1 MDDDSMRIVL
11 CDDDKAFVQQLDK
24 ALQEYF
30 QEIHTKCPEIA
41 CFYSGEELL
50 ADTGAKD
57 IVFLDI
63 EMNGIDGIC
72 AGSVLKKENP
82 ESIIFIITSYA
93 EYLDEA
99 MRFHVFRYL
108 SKPLDKQRLFR
119 NLRDAVSIYMAF
131 TVKVAIETKEGVHTV
146 LASKIIAVQ
155 AQGRK
160 VTVHTVGEDYQSV
173 QNMRYW
179 TETLCEN
186 CFYQTHRSFI
196 VNMEYV
202 DDFDHTVISLCQNR
216 LRAYLTRRKYREF
229 KAVYLLYLES
239 TRK

>member
-1 MDDDSMRIVL
+1 MRIVL
-11 CDDDKAFVQQLDK
+11 CDDDKAFVQQLCK
-24 ALQEYF
+24 VLQEYF
-30 QEIHTKCPEIA
+30 QEIRTKCPEIA
-41 CFYSGEELL
+41 YFYSGETLL

-72 AGSVLKKENP
+72 VGSVLKKENP

-119 NLRDAVSIYMAF
+119 NLKDAISIYMAS
-131 TVKVAIETKEGVHTV
+131 TVKIAIETKEGIHAVW
-146 LASKIIAVQ
+146 ASKVILVE

-160 VTVHTVGEDYQSV
+160 VMIHTVGQDYQSV
-173 QNMRYW
+173 QNIRYW
-179 TETLCEN
+179 AETLCEK

-202 DDFDHTVISLCQNR
+202 DDFDRTVISLCQNR
-216 LRAYLTRRKYREF
+216 LQAYLTRRKYNDF
-229 KAVYLLYLES
+229 KAAYLLYLES
-239 TRK
+239 MRK

>member
-1 MDDDSMRIVL
+1 MRIVL
-11 CDDDKAFVQQLDK
+11 CDDDKAFVQQLCK
-24 ALQEYF
+24 VLQEYF
-30 QEIHTKCPEIA
+30 QEIRTKCPEIA
-41 CFYSGEELL
+41 YFYSGETLL

-72 AGSVLKKENP
+72 VGSVLKKENP

-119 NLRDAVSIYMAF
+119 NLKDAISIYMAS
-131 TVKVAIETKEGVHTV
+131 TVKIAIETKEGIHAVW
-146 LASKIIAVQ
+146 ASKVILVE

-160 VTVHTVGEDYQSV
+160 VMIHTVGQDYQSA
-173 QNMRYW
+173 QNIRYW
-179 TETLCEN
+179 AETLCEK

-202 DDFDHTVISLCQNR
+202 DDFDRTVISLCQNR
-216 LRAYLTRRKYREF
+216 LQAYLTRRKYNDF
-229 KAVYLLYLES
+229 KAAYLLYLES
-239 TRK
+239 MRK

>member
-1 MDDDSMRIVL
+1 MDGDKMRIVL
-11 CDDDKAFVQQLDK
+11 CDDDKAFVQQLCK
-24 ALQEYF
+24 VLQEYF
-30 QEIHTKCPEIA
+30 QEIRTKCPEIA
-41 CFYSGEELL
+41 YFYSGETLL

-72 AGSVLKKENP
+72 VGSVLKKENP

-119 NLRDAVSIYMAF
+119 NLKDAISIYMAS
-131 TVKVAIETKEGVHTV
+131 TVKIAIETKEGIHAVW
-146 LASKIIAVQ
+146 ASKVILVE

-160 VTVHTVGEDYQSV
+160 VMIHTVGQDYQSV
-173 QNMRYW
+173 QNIRYW
-179 TETLCEN
+179 AETLCEK
-186 CFYQTHRSFI
+186 CFYQTHRSFT

-202 DDFDHTVISLCQNR
+202 DDFDRTVISLCQNR
-216 LRAYLTRRKYREF
+216 LQAYLTRRKYNDF
-229 KAVYLLYLES
+229 KAAYLLYLES
-239 TRK
+239 MRK

>member
-1 MDDDSMRIVL
+1 MDGDKMRIVL
-11 CDDDKAFVQQLDK
+11 CDDDKAFVQQLCK
-24 ALQEYF
+24 VLQEYF
-30 QEIHTKCPEIA
+30 QEIRTKCPEIA
-41 CFYSGEELL
+41 YFYSGETLL

-72 AGSVLKKENP
+72 VGRVLKKENP

-119 NLRDAVSIYMAF
+119 NLKDAISIYMAS
-131 TVKVAIETKEGVHTV
+131 TVKIAIETKEGIHAVW
-146 LASKIIAVQ
+146 ASKVILVE

-160 VTVHTVGEDYQSV
+160 VMIHTVGQDYQSV
-173 QNMRYW
+173 QNIRYW
-179 TETLCEN
+179 AETLCEK

-202 DDFDHTVISLCQNR
+202 DDFDRTVISLCQNR
-216 LRAYLTRRKYREF
+216 LQAYLTRRKYNDF
-229 KAVYLLYLES
+229 KAAYLLYLES
-239 TRK
+239 MRK

>member
-1 MDDDSMRIVL
+1 MDGDKMRIVL
-11 CDDDKAFVQQLDK
+11 CDDDKAFIQQLDK
-24 ALQEYF
+24 MLQEYF

-41 CFYSGEELL
+41 CFYSGEALL

-72 AGSVLKKENP
+72 IGSALKKENP
-82 ESIIFIITSYA
+82 DSIIFIITSYA

-108 SKPLDKQRLFR
+108 SKPLDRQRLFR
-119 NLRDAVSIYMAF
+119 NLKDAISIYMAS
-131 TVKVAIETKEGVHTV
+131 TVKIAIETKEGVHTV
-146 LASKIIAVQ
+146 LASKIIFVE

-160 VTVHTVGEDYQSV
+160 VIIHTVDRDYLSV
-173 QNMRYW
+173 QNIHYW
-179 TETLCEN
+179 TETLHEN

-202 DDFDHTVISLCQNR
+202 DDFDRTVVSLCKNR
-216 LRAYLTRRKYREF
+216 FQAYLTRRKYNDF
-229 KAVYLLYLES
+229 KAAYLLYLES
-239 TRK
+239 MRK

>member
-1 MDDDSMRIVL
+1 MDGDKMRIVL
-11 CDDDKAFVQQLDK
+11 CDDDKAFVQQLCK
-24 ALQEYF
+24 VLQEYF
-30 QEIHTKCPEIA
+30 QEIRTKCPEIA
-41 CFYSGEELL
+41 YFYSGETLL

-72 AGSVLKKENP
+72 VGSVLKKENP

-119 NLRDAVSIYMAF
+119 NLKDAISIYMAS
-131 TVKVAIETKEGVHTV
+131 TVKIAIGTKEGIHAVW
-146 LASKIIAVQ
+146 ASKVILVE

-160 VTVHTVGEDYQSV
+160 VMIHTVGQDYQSV
-173 QNMRYW
+173 QNIRYW
-179 TETLCEN
+179 AETLCEK

-202 DDFDHTVISLCQNR
+202 DDFDRTVISLCQNR
-216 LRAYLTRRKYREF
+216 LQAYLTRRKYNDF
-229 KAVYLLYLES
+229 KAAYLLYLES
-239 TRK
+239 MRK

>member
-11 CDDDKAFVQQLDK
+11 CDDDKAFVQQLCK
-24 ALQEYF
+24 VLQEYF
-30 QEIHTKCPEIA
+30 QEIRTKCPEIA
-41 CFYSGEELL
+41 YFYSGETLL

-72 AGSVLKKENP
+72 VGSVLKKENP

-119 NLRDAVSIYMAF
+119 NLKDAISIYMAS
-131 TVKVAIETKEGVHTV
+131 TVKIAIETKEGIHAV
-146 LASKIIAVQ
+146 LASKVILVE

-160 VTVHTVGEDYQSV
+160 VMIHTVGQDYQSV
-173 QNMRYW
+173 QNIRYW
-179 TETLCEN
+179 AETLCEK

-202 DDFDHTVISLCQNR
+202 DDFDRTVISLCQNR
-216 LRAYLTRRKYREF
+216 LQAYLTRRKYNDF
-229 KAVYLLYLES
+229 KAAYLLYLES
-239 TRK
+239 MRK

>member
-1 MDDDSMRIVL
+1 MRIVL
-11 CDDDKAFVQQLDK
+11 CDDDKAFVQQLCK
-24 ALQEYF
+24 VLQEYF
-30 QEIHTKCPEIA
+30 QEIRTKCPEIA
-41 CFYSGEELL
+41 YFYSGETLL

-72 AGSVLKKENP
+72 VGSVLKKENP

-119 NLRDAVSIYMAF
+119 NLKDAISIYMAS
-131 TVKVAIETKEGVHTV
+131 TVKIAIETKEGIHAV
-146 LASKIIAVQ
+146 LASKVILVE

-160 VTVHTVGEDYQSV
+160 VMIHTVGQDYQSV
-173 QNMRYW
+173 QNIRYW
-179 TETLCEN
+179 AETLCEK

-202 DDFDHTVISLCQNR
+202 DDFDRTVISLCQNR
-216 LRAYLTRRKYREF
+216 LQAYLTRRKYNDF
-229 KAVYLLYLES
+229 KAAYLLYLES
-239 TRK
+239 MRK

>member
-11 CDDDKAFVQQLDK
+11 CDDDKAFVQQLCK
-24 ALQEYF
+24 VLQEYF
-30 QEIHTKCPEIA
+30 QEIRTKCPEIA
-41 CFYSGEELL
+41 YFYSGETLL

-72 AGSVLKKENP
+72 VGSVLKKENP

-119 NLRDAVSIYMAF
+119 NLKDAISIYMAS
-131 TVKVAIETKEGVHTV
+131 TVKIAIETKEGIHAVW
-146 LASKIIAVQ
+146 ASKVILVE

-160 VTVHTVGEDYQSV
+160 VMIHTVGQDYQSV
-173 QNMRYW
+173 QNIRYW
-179 TETLCEN
+179 AETLCEK

-202 DDFDHTVISLCQNR
+202 DDFDRTVISLCQNR
-216 LRAYLTRRKYREF
+216 LQAYLTRRKYNDF
-229 KAVYLLYLES
+229 KAAYLLYLES
-239 TRK
+239 MRK

>member
-1 MDDDSMRIVL
+1 MDGDKMRIVL
-11 CDDDKAFVQQLDK
+11 CDDDKAFVQQLCK
-24 ALQEYF
+24 VLQEYF
-30 QEIHTKCPEIA
+30 QEIRTKCPEIA
-41 CFYSGEELL
+41 YFYSGETLL

-72 AGSVLKKENP
+72 VGSVLKKENP

-119 NLRDAVSIYMAF
+119 NLKDAISIYMAS
-131 TVKVAIETKEGVHTV
+131 TVKIAIETKEGIHAV
-146 LASKIIAVQ
+146 LASKVILVE

-160 VTVHTVGEDYQSV
+160 VMIHTVGQDYQSV
-173 QNMRYW
+173 QNIRYW
-179 TETLCEN
+179 AETLCEK

-202 DDFDHTVISLCQNR
+202 DDFDRTVISLCQNR
-216 LRAYLTRRKYREF
+216 LQAYLTRRKYNDF
-229 KAVYLLYLES
+229 KAAYLLYLES
-239 TRK
+239 MRK